1 MRTEALCRKSRNL
14 RKVAFFESIEEKD
27 LLWLESRVRWIEVAK
42 GGFLPLSK
50 DGSSS
55 LAILK
60 KGRIK
65 LSRLSGNGKELGLE
79 IIGAGDVFGEAGLVD
94 TESRGQYVEAL
105 EDSLIAII
113 PRGVLQPYFE
123 RRPELLLRLS
133 RLMAVRYRRLED
145 RLVEVAFQSVA
156 TRLAHLLLQLSQDY
170 GILDS
175 RGILVPMKLSQ
186 ATLGSLIGVSR
197 EAVNIAL
204 SRLREKGLIAVNE
217 RRLIIR
223 RQDALE
229 QFGTQ
234 LQ

>member
-1 MRTEALCRKSRNL
+1 MC
-14 RKVAFFESIEEKD
+14 SIPI
-27 LLWLESRVRWIEVAK
+27 WSGAR
-42 GGFLPLSK
+42 
-50 DGSSS
+50 SSC
-55 LAILK
+55 
-60 KGRIK
+60 
-65 LSRLSGNGKELGLE
+65 
-79 IIGAGDVFGEAGLVD
+79 FGCPASWRFG
-94 TESRGQYVEAL
+94 
-105 EDSLIAII
+105 
-113 PRGVLQPYFE
+113 
-123 RRPELLLRLS
+123 
-133 RLMAVRYRRLED
+133 YRRLED

-204 SRLREKGLIAVNE
+204 SRLREKGLIAVDE